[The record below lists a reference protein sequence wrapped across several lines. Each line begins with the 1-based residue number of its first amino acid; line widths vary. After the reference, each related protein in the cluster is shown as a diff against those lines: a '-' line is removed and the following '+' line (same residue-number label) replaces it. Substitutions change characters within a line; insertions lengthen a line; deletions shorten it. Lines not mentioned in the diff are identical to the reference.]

1 MNDLFLKNL
10 IIEKKDI
17 TNISY
22 ILEDNSLFFQT
33 GYKVL
38 QNQENNGFIK
48 AVKVIHNGK
57 VRLLYDISKYKS
69 LLSIISMINGQEF
82 LTILSKLLEI
92 ICEASKNGFMQI
104 ENININFEDIY
115 VDINNFNIYLIYIPV
130 VCNDDNNS
138 NLEFEDKFKT
148 TLIKIIS
155 SNRNINNELVSRM
168 YSHLNTKSITLEDL
182 REYVSTLNYSSKTYE
197 KNRYINNNGSNEER
211 ANVNKPVTNNNV
223 SENKIEEKKS
233 GVFKSIMNKFFKEGS
248 EHSSKE
254 EVKVKNNDDE
264 RAIDNLG
271 SYKDGETSLLSGDI
285 FIPSI
290 AIVREDTMETVN
302 IPITKKDFIIGKST
316 EMADGVISFNKAISR
331 IHCRIIYIDGR
342 YFIRDEKSVNGTFVN
357 NKRVPVEG
365 EVLIKSGDIIKL
377 ANSEFLVKSI

>member
-1 MNDLFLKNL
+1 MWVNNITLTGSESMNDLFLKNL

-115 VDINNFNIYLIYIPV
+115 VDINN
-130 VCNDDNNS
+130 
-138 NLEFEDKFKT
+138 
-148 TLIKIIS
+148 
-155 SNRNINNELVSRM
+155 IN
-168 YSHLNTKSITLEDL
+168 
-182 REYVSTLNYSSKTYE
+182 
-197 KNRYINNNGSNEER
+197 
-211 ANVNKPVTNNNV
+211 
-223 SENKIEEKKS
+223 
-233 GVFKSIMNKFFKEGS
+233 
-248 EHSSKE
+248 
-254 EVKVKNNDDE
+254 
-264 RAIDNLG
+264 AIL
-271 SYKDGETSLLSGDI
+271 
-285 FIPSI
+285 
-290 AIVREDTMETVN
+290 
-302 IPITKKDFIIGKST
+302 
-316 EMADGVISFNKAISR
+316 
-331 IHCRIIYIDGR
+331 
-342 YFIRDEKSVNGTFVN
+342 
-357 NKRVPVEG
+357 
-365 EVLIKSGDIIKL
+365 
-377 ANSEFLVKSI
+377 

>member
-130 VCNDDNNS
+130 VCNGDNNS

-211 ANVNKPVTNNNV
+211 ANVNKPVANNNV
-223 SENKIEEKKS
+223 SENKIE
-233 GVFKSIMNKFFKEGS
+233 
-248 EHSSKE
+248 
-254 EVKVKNNDDE
+254 
-264 RAIDNLG
+264 
-271 SYKDGETSLLSGDI
+271 
-285 FIPSI
+285 
-290 AIVREDTMETVN
+290 
-302 IPITKKDFIIGKST
+302 
-316 EMADGVISFNKAISR
+316 
-331 IHCRIIYIDGR
+331 
-342 YFIRDEKSVNGTFVN
+342 
-357 NKRVPVEG
+357 
-365 EVLIKSGDIIKL
+365 
-377 ANSEFLVKSI
+377 